1 MAEGTVNARFNTT
14 GMHCRSC
21 SMLIDMTLGDLDGVE
36 TAQTDLANGTT
47 DVTYDSSVVTV
58 EDIIGIIR
66 SVGYEAELA
75 S

>member
-1 MAEGTVNARFNTT
+1 MAEGTLRARFNTT

-21 SMLIDMTLGDLDGVE
+21 SMLIDMTLGDLEGVE
-36 TAQTDLANGTT
+36 DAQTDLASGTT
-47 DVTYDSSVVTV
+47 EVSYDPSLVTL
-58 EDIIGIIR
+58 EDIIGTIR